1 MEKKTGLSIVQL
13 LDKIIKKYPK
23 TIPFF
28 FKPKS
33 RVSITKVPI
42 EKIRCQVKP
51 FSEILG
57 FSGKPIKKFPP
68 CKFYAIYLSNPE
80 EAYNCFFEWYYNI
93 WFDLKAWE
101 ISKDEGG
108 LRNGSLEALIR
119 NLHKEAGVI
128 LEYLGDA
135 KHYLVKI
142 AIQSKVKHYFNLFD
156 SIRENGFNR
165 SLRPPIKCTCIDNL
179 YYLKGGHHRVS
190 VLYNLKFKNVDLKI
204 V

>member
-1 MEKKTGLSIVQL
+1 MEIIGGLKVNTSKGTSGVILSMLEGRPKGRVLDAPAGAGAISRLLAKRGHDVIAFEIDEREFAAKEVALVTGDMNRPL
-13 LDKIIKKYPK
+13 
-23 TIPFF
+23 PFWDD
-28 FKPKS
+28 
-33 RVSITKVPI
+33 
-42 EKIRCQVKP
+42 
-51 FSEILG
+51 
-57 FSGKPIKKFPP
+57 
-68 CKFYAIYLSNPE
+68 
-80 EAYNCFFEWYYNI
+80 FFEWYYNI

-165 SLRPPIKCTCIDNL
+165 SLRPPIKCTCINNL